1 MKNKILVT
9 GGAGFIGSF
18 IVDSLINKGHE
29 VTIFDN
35 LEPQIHEGKTP
46 EYLNTKA
53 RFVKGDVREY
63 EQVKKYVTESEI
75 IINFAAR
82 VGVGQSMY
90 QVKDYISTNELGTA
104 NIMHAIANEKH
115 NIKKIVVASSMSIYG
130 EGSYYCEKCKK
141 EVYQVER
148 TSEQLKQQKWEM
160 YCPECDSILIPIPTK
175 ETKPINSSSVYA
187 ISKKNQE
194 ELTLNIG
201 KTYGIPSVALRL
213 WNTYGPRQSLSNP
226 YTGVAAIFMS
236 RIKNNNPPMIFE
248 DGKQSRDFVSV
259 YDVVQAIELSIEK
272 DAANYESFNVG
283 SGEKITINEVAQ
295 VLLDIFGSKLKPEA
309 NSKYRTGDVRHCFAD
324 ISKIKSKLGYKPNMN
339 LSKGMKELVVWSET
353 QKAKD
358 RVKEA
363 FDELKQKKL
372 V

>member
-1 MKNKILVT
+1 MKHKILVT

-18 IVDSLINKGHE
+18 IVDSLVKKGNL
-29 VTIFDN
+29 VTIYDN
-35 LEPQIHEGKTP
+35 LEPQIHPNSKP
-46 EYLNTKA
+46 EYINTKA
-53 RFVKGDVREY
+53 NFAKGDVRDY
-63 EQVKKYVTESEI
+63 DLIKKYILDSDI

-90 QVKDYISTNELGTA
+90 EVKEYVTTNEVGTA

-115 NIKKIVVASSMSIYG
+115 HVKKIIVASSMSIYG
-130 EGSYYCEKCKK
+130 DGSYFCQKCKK
-141 EVYQVER
+141 EVYDVER
-148 TSEQLKQQKWEM
+148 TQEQLKQQKWEM
-160 YCPECDSILIPIPTK
+160 YCPGCKSVLTPIPTN
-175 ETKPINSSSVYA
+175 ESKPINSGSVYA

-201 KTYGIPSVALRL
+201 KAYGIPGVALRL

-236 RIKNNNPPMIFE
+236 RIKNNNSPMIFE

-259 YDVVQAIELSIEK
+259 YDVVQAVELSIEK
-272 DAANYESFNVG
+272 KEADNESFNVG

-295 VLLDIFGSKLKPEA
+295 MLLDIFGSKLKPIA
-309 NSKYRTGDVRHCFAD
+309 NNKYRTGDVRHCFAD
-324 ISKIKSKLGYKPNMN
+324 ISKIKSKLGYKPKIS
-339 LSKGMKELVVWSET
+339 LKKGMEELVEWSKTKDAKDMVNEAFKEL
-353 QKAKD
+353 QN
-358 RVKEA
+358 
-363 FDELKQKKL
+363 KKL

>member
-1 MKNKILVT
+1 MKKKVLVT

-18 IVDSLINKGHE
+18 IVDSLVSKGNE
-29 VTIFDN
+29 VTIYDN
-35 LEPQIHEGKTP
+35 LEPQIHKGNKP

-53 RFVKGDVREY
+53 RFVNGDVRDYDLLKRYILEAD
-63 EQVKKYVTESEI
+63 I
-75 IINFAAR
+75 IVNFAAR

-90 QVKDYISTNELGTA
+90 EIKEYITTNEIGTA

-115 NIKKIVVASSMSIYG
+115 NVKKIIVASSMSIYG
-130 EGSYYCEKCKK
+130 DGSYYCKKCKK
-141 EVYQVER
+141 EVYNAER
-148 TSEQLKQQKWEM
+148 TNEQLSKQEWEM
-160 YCPECDSILIPIPTK
+160 YCPDCKTVLMPIPTK
-175 ETKPINSSSVYA
+175 ESKPINSGSVYA

-194 ELTLNIG
+194 ELTLNVG
-201 KTYGIPSVALRL
+201 KAYGVPGVALRL

-248 DGKQSRDFVSV
+248 DGLQSRDFVSV
-259 YDVVQAIELSIEK
+259 YDVVQAVELAIGK
-272 DAANYESFNVG
+272 DEANNQSFNVG

-295 VLLDIFGSKLKPEA
+295 TLLDIFGSKLKPVA
-309 NSKYRTGDVRHCFAD
+309 NHKYRTGDVRHCFAD
-324 ISKIKSKLGYKPNMN
+324 ITKIKSTLGYKPKMS
-339 LSKGMKELVVWSET
+339 LRKGMEELVEWSKKQE
-353 QKAKD
+353 AKD
-358 RVKEA
+358 MVNKA